1 MSETTPPTPPTS
13 GRVRRRASR
22 QAGPV
27 GDQGRPAAEVT
38 VVPTGS
44 TANSDAA
51 RTPPTD
57 TATSSAAVPVHA
69 HEADAAAAGKSAGAV
84 GDAGATSTIAT
95 GSSAKATAAE
105 GISDAELRGPE
116 AGGAGGSADIDAGAT
131 SDQPAA
137 GTAKI
142 VAAETDSTVKR
153 DSAGNPAASGAEPV
167 DAPVDEPV
175 DAPGTQGEVVS
186 GKRRFRSS
194 IRPIEWA
201 AAAVAVLALLGLLG
215 SGGAYAYHRS
225 HADALASQRAEYIQ
239 TAKQAILNLTNIK
252 DDTASQDIDR
262 VLSVASGDLK
272 AEYSQRKDAYAQVVK
287 EAKVKASGE
296 VIEAAIE
303 SQNDDSAQVLVAA
316 KQTLTNAGDSQPQD
330 RYYRFRVTVNRGD
343 GGVTASK
350 VEFVA

>member
-27 GDQGRPAAEVT
+27 GEQAKTGEAT
-38 VVPTGS
+38 VVPTASSPVSGAAQASAVTDPTVKADSVPMDAEPGS
-44 TANSDAA
+44 EVS
-51 RTPPTD
+51 
-57 TATSSAAVPVHA
+57 
-69 HEADAAAAGKSAGAV
+69 AAGKAAGPV
-84 GDAGATSTIAT
+84 SDGDVTSTVA
-95 GSSAKATAAE
+95 GESSAKTAAVE
-105 GISDAELRGPE
+105 GNSTVKL
-116 AGGAGGSADIDAGAT
+116 
-131 SDQPAA
+131 
-137 GTAKI
+137 GTADMDST
-142 VAAETDSTVKR
+142 VELGTADADSTVKLATAA
-153 DSAGNPAASGAEPV
+153 DSTLKSGKADSGVRPGAAGADPV
-167 DAPVDEPV
+167 DAPADEPV
-175 DAPGTQGEVVS
+175 DAPDTEGELVS
-186 GKRRFRSS
+186 EKDGFWRSM
-194 IRPIEWA
+194 RPIEWV
-201 AAAVAVLALLGLLG
+201 AAVVAVVSLLALV
-215 SGGAYAYHRS
+215 GGGGVYFYHQS
-225 HADALASQRAEYIQ
+225 HADALASQRTEYIQ
-239 TAKQAILNLTNIK
+239 TAKEAILNLTNIK
-252 DDTASQDIDR
+252 DDTATQDIDR

-303 SQNDDSAQVLVAA
+303 SQNDDSAKVLIAA